1 MRLPPFKDD
10 GETKNAA
17 IKWQICRLACFFLLS
32 WMPLGCGG
40 GEGGGV
46 LGVFGF
52 EILNS
57 YWLRPESCQPCR
69 ENSAMQRGK
78 WGTVLALY
86 MRQQWESL
94 RMQGGGFVEEKRVNF
109 QHKICRGQLAK
120 LGCTHLK

>member
-1 MRLPPFKDD
+1 MPETHPPKFKNLWLRLPPFKDD

-17 IKWQICRLACFFLLS
+17 IKAGLLFS
-32 WMPLGCGG
+32 IIRNATGVWGG
-40 GEGGGV
+40 GGREGGGV

-78 WGTVLALY
+78 
-86 MRQQWESL
+86 
-94 RMQGGGFVEEKRVNF
+94 
-109 QHKICRGQLAK
+109 
-120 LGCTHLK
+120 